1 MSYNYLFKIIVTGE
15 QNSGKT
21 SLVRRISD
29 NKFYEYTDTTIGVE
43 FVSIEREI
51 GGQKIKYH
59 FWDTA
64 GQESFEPIIK
74 NYYKGVAGGF
84 LVVDGTEDEWKEQ
97 MEKWRNRYEQYRDGD
112 SLPLIA
118 ILNKIDLPMKAE
130 VEEFKRYAKEL
141 GMEGYEIS
149 VKTSAN
155 TRRLLEIMTER
166 IMKKIEEGVCVPGVR
181 KGIDIR
187 KIEEELVIEQG
198 LYDKCC
204 IIS

>member
-1 MSYNYLFKIIVTGE
+1 M
-15 QNSGKT
+15 
-21 SLVRRISD
+21 VRRISD

-43 FVSIEREI
+43 FVSIERDI

-64 GQESFEPIIK
+64 GQESFAPIIK
-74 NYYKGVAGGF
+74 NYYKGVASGF

-97 MEKWRNRYEQYRDGD
+97 MEKWHNRYERYRDGD

>member
-29 NKFYEYTDTTIGVE
+29 NKFQDYTDTTIGVE
-43 FVSIEREI
+43 FVSVEREI
-51 GGQKIKYH
+51 DGQIIKYH

-64 GQESFEPIIK
+64 GQESFAPIIK
-74 NYYKGVAGGF
+74 NYYKGVASGF

-97 MEKWRNRYEQYRDGD
+97 MIKWYRRYERHRDGD

-118 ILNKIDLPMKAE
+118 ILNKIDKPIKAE
-130 VEEFKRYAKEL
+130 VEEFKRYAKQL
-141 GMEGYEIS
+141 GMDGYEIS
-149 VKTSAN
+149 AKTSVN
-155 TRRLLEIMTER
+155 TDHLLKIMTEH
-166 IMKKIEEGVCVPGVR
+166 IMEKVDKGICVPGVR

-187 KIEEELVIEQG
+187 KIEQDIIEQG

-204 IIS
+204 MIQ

>member
-29 NKFYEYTDTTIGVE
+29 DNFRDYTDTTIGVE
-43 FVSIEREI
+43 FVSVEREI
-51 GGQKIKYH
+51 GDQTIKYH

-64 GQESFEPIIK
+64 GQESFAPIIK
-74 NYYKGVAGGF
+74 NYYKGVASGF

-97 MEKWRNRYEQYRDGD
+97 MLKWHNRYEKHRDGD

-118 ILNKIDLPMKAE
+118 ILNKIDKPMKASI
-130 VEEFKRYAKEL
+130 EEFKRYSEEL
-141 GMEGYEIS
+141 GMKGYEVS
-149 VKTSAN
+149 AKTSAN
-155 TRRLLEIMTER
+155 TTHLLKIMTEH
-166 IMKKIEEGVCVPGVR
+166 IMKKVDEGGYVPGVR

-187 KIEEELVIEQG
+187 KIEEDYVIQQG
-198 LYDKCC
+198 IYDKCC

>member
-1 MSYNYLFKIIVTGE
+1 MSYNYLFKVIVTGE

-29 NKFYEYTDTTIGVE
+29 DNFRDYTDTTIGVE
-43 FVSIEREI
+43 FVSVEREI
-51 GGQKIKYH
+51 GGQRIKYH

-64 GQESFEPIIK
+64 GQESFAPIIK
-74 NYYKGVAGGF
+74 NYYKGVASGF
-84 LVVDGTEDEWKEQ
+84 LVVDGTEPEWKEQ
-97 MEKWRNRYEQYRDGD
+97 MKKWYDRYQRHRDEY

-118 ILNKIDLPMKAE
+118 ILNKIELPLKSD
-130 VEEFKRYAKEL
+130 VDEFKKYAEEL
-141 GMEGYEIS
+141 GMVGYDIS
-149 VKTSAN
+149 VKTTAN
-155 TRRLLEIMTER
+155 TRHLLEKMTEH
-166 IMKKIEEGVCVPGVR
+166 IMKKIEEGGFVPGVR

-204 IIS
+204 MIQ

>member
-43 FVSIEREI
+43 LVSIEREI

-64 GQESFEPIIK
+64 GQESFAPIIK

-181 KGIDIR
+181 
-187 KIEEELVIEQG
+187 
-198 LYDKCC
+198 
-204 IIS
+204 

>member
-29 NKFYEYTDTTIGVE
+29 DNFRDYTDTTIGVE
-43 FVSIEREI
+43 FVSVEREI
-51 GGQKIKYH
+51 GEQTIKYH

-64 GQESFEPIIK
+64 GQESFAPIIK
-74 NYYKGVAGGF
+74 NYYKGVASGF

-97 MEKWRNRYEQYRDGD
+97 MLKWRNRYERHRDGD

-118 ILNKIDLPMKAE
+118 ILNKIDKPMKAS
-130 VEEFKRYAKEL
+130 VEEFKRYSK
-141 GMEGYEIS
+141 GYEVS
-149 VKTSAN
+149 AKTSAN
-155 TRRLLEIMTER
+155 TTHLLKIMTEH
-166 IMKKIEEGVCVPGVR
+166 IMKKVDEGVYVPGVR

-187 KIEEELVIEQG
+187 KIEEEYVIQQG
-198 LYDKCC
+198 IYDKCC

>member
-64 GQESFEPIIK
+64 GQESFAPIIK

-97 MEKWRNRYEQYRDGD
+97 MEKWRNRYERYRDGD

>member
-1 MSYNYLFKIIVTGE
+1 MSYNYLFKVIVTGE

-29 NKFYEYTDTTIGVE
+29 DNFRDYTDTTIGVE
-43 FVSIEREI
+43 FVSVEREI
-51 GGQKIKYH
+51 GGQRIKYH

-64 GQESFEPIIK
+64 GQESFAPIIK
-74 NYYKGVAGGF
+74 NYYKGVASGF
-84 LVVDGTEDEWKEQ
+84 LVVDGTEPEWKEQ
-97 MEKWRNRYEQYRDGD
+97 MKKWYDRYQRHRDEY

-118 ILNKIDLPMKAE
+118 ILNKIDLPLKAD
-130 VEEFKRYAKEL
+130 VDEFKKYAEEL
-141 GMEGYEIS
+141 GMVGYDIS
-149 VKTSAN
+149 VKTTAN
-155 TRRLLEIMTER
+155 TRQLLEKMTEH
-166 IMKKIEEGVCVPGVR
+166 IMKKIEEGVYIPGVR

-204 IIS
+204 MIQ